1 MASQLYPAKAAKAFG
16 IDLKEVNVRF
26 FPIGAGVPN
35 FESEGGVVSV
45 TRVSAGKYLITLN
58 DSYLKLRDAQLT
70 YRDEQDNVDIYPQ
83 LGVVSNEGTVNP
95 ITIVVKLKTATVNTD
110 VSAGAGAK
118 DRGVYC
124 TFTFED
130 STT

>member
-1 MASQLYPAKAAKAFG
+1 MASQFMGAKAPKCFG
-16 IDLKEVNVRF
+16 IDLKEINVRF
-26 FPIGAGVPN
+26 FPTGAGVPN
-35 FESEGGVVSV
+35 FESEGGVASV
-45 TRVSAGKYLITLN
+45 TRTAAGKYLITLT

-95 ITIVVKLKTATVNTD
+95 ITIVVKLKTATANTD

-124 TFTFED
+124 NFVFED